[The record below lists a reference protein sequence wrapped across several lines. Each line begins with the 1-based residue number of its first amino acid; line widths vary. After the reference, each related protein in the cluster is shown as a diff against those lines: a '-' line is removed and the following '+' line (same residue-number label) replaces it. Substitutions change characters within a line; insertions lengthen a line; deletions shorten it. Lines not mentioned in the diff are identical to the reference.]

1 MLKNGFE
8 ILKKIEIKK
17 MKLKKIRLKNH
28 FDILKKMKFKK
39 KMKKKFF
46 LSDSKLQ
53 KCHFKTIVIWTFL
66 KMKKFHFF
74 KNFPNDIFEVSN
86 CSKNVF

>member
-46 LSDSKLQ
+46 
-53 KCHFKTIVIWTFL
+53 
-66 KMKKFHFF
+66 
-74 KNFPNDIFEVSN
+74 
-86 CSKNVF
+86 